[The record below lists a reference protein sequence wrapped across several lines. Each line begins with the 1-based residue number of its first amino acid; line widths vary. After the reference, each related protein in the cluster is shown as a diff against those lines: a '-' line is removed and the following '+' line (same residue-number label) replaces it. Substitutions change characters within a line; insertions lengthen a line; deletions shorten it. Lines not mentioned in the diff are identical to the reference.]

1 MTATL
6 ERDDSLR
13 RTGSAVVTLAASELL
28 GKVATFLTFLVL
40 ARVLGMQEFGVL
52 SFGLSLGLLLG
63 VVSSLGLDA
72 RLVQV
77 CSARPELIDRC
88 YGALLA
94 IRAVLS
100 VAVLVPTTVVLY
112 ATMSVP
118 HATAVC
124 LLVASAL
131 LETFIDASRAVCGAR
146 QQQQLAALVL
156 VAQRFAALGLSAG
169 ALVLTRSAW
178 CAALGYLV
186 ATVVVGVV
194 GMHVAARR
202 VGARPRFRGIRPE
215 VRLILV
221 AAPVMGLDE
230 IASMGLFR
238 IDAAL
243 IGVLL
248 GTTAVGVYG
257 ASYRIFETVLF
268 VSWTLSRAYVPV
280 IAARAHDTEH
290 VRTWARRSLTII
302 CAIYLPY
309 GVVLALR
316 GDDLVGLLF
325 GTEYVHAGLF
335 LALAP
340 APLLFGINHLCG
352 SVLLARRPY
361 PVVLVASV
369 VGLALNVG
377 LNLWLIPVWGITAA
391 AAASSLAFLVE
402 AVIVLVPLTRLVG
415 SIASVPALVAIAV
428 ATTCAGLFA
437 AEVSSLGLAL
447 AGGGVVYLAAWALL
461 SRALDPDGFAA
472 FWALLR
478 SPARASEEAVEPQPR
493 GSSKIGA

>member
-6 ERDDSLR
+6 EHDDSLR
-13 RTGSAVVTLAASELL
+13 RAGSAVVTLAASELL
-28 GKVATFLTFLVL
+28 GKIATFLTFLVL
-40 ARVLGMQEFGVL
+40 ARVLGVQEFGVL

-63 VVSSLGLDA
+63 VVSRLGLDA
-72 RLVQV
+72 RLVQL
-77 CSARPELIDRC
+77 CSARPELTDRC
-88 YGALLA
+88 YGALLVL
-94 IRAVLS
+94 RALLS
-100 VAVLVPTTVVLY
+100 VAVLVPTTVVLLV
-112 ATMSVP
+112 TMSLP
-118 HATAVC
+118 HAAAVC
-124 LLVASAL
+124 LLVMSCL
-131 LETFIDASRAVCGAR
+131 LETFGDASRAVCGAR
-146 QQQQLAALVL
+146 QQQQLAAVVL
-156 VAQRFAALGLSAG
+156 VVQRFSALGLSVG

-178 CAALGYLV
+178 CAALGYLL
-186 ATVVVGVV
+186 ATLVGVA
-194 GMHVAARR
+194 GMHLAARR
-202 VGARPRFRGIRPE
+202 VGARPQFRGIRPE

-248 GTTAVGVYG
+248 STTAVGIYG

-280 IAARAHDTEH
+280 IAARADDTAH
-290 VRTWARRSLTII
+290 VRTWARRSMTII

-309 GVVLALR
+309 GALLALR

-402 AVIVLVPLTRLVG
+402 AVIVMVPLTRLVG
-415 SIASVPALVAIAV
+415 SIVSVPALVPIVV
-428 ATTCAGLFA
+428 ATAGAGLFA
-437 AEVSSLGLAL
+437 AEVSSLGPAL
-447 AGGGVVYLAAWALL
+447 VGSVAIYLAAWGLL
-461 SRALDPDGFAA
+461 SRALDPAGFAA
-472 FWALLR
+472 FRDLLR
-478 SPARASEEAVEPQPR
+478 PPAGLAEERASL
-493 GSSKIGA
+493 